1 MFVWGFMG
9 GFTLCWRTIS
19 TPRWAHRRIGCH
31 GSQGWTDLNRAVIV
45 DGKLHVWNEAWIQ
58 AVGYWNTL
66 KANIAMQNVLLWKK
80 TCVKAKQLL
89 DFCGVMVGGFTRYYL
104 LCTKLPGVITPEQ
117 PEIHWVTQAQN
128 WWLCWDPVI
137 NFGMNQAST
146 TLLWTFT
153 TNWWLKPLVPPCGF
167 SAGYVMLGLCFQKV
181 TVQPEKPT

>member
-117 PEIHWVTQAQN
+117 PEIRFTEWHRRKIGDSVGILSSTLGWIKQVLPCFEPLLPIDGWSHLFHHVDFLQVM
-128 WWLCWDPVI
+128 WCWACV
-137 NFGMNQAST
+137 F
-146 TLLWTFT
+146 
-153 TNWWLKPLVPPCGF
+153 K
-167 SAGYVMLGLCFQKV
+167 K
-181 TVQPEKPT
+181 